1 MARKKINIRKI
12 ENQTTG
18 QVTFSKRRRGLFKK
32 ASELSVLC
40 DAEVTIIIFSATGKL
55 FEYSNS
61 SVLNMLER
69 YQIHHYMDARPL
81 HELQLES
88 SNNIRLSKELETARQ
103 LRQVKGEDLQDLKL
117 EELERLQNR
126 LESVHARVLQT
137 KEERIVAEIAH
148 LQKKEAQL
156 TEVNKGLKH
165 QLELSSKGKR
175 RFVLESDKPGVT
187 EEKGLS
193 SAESAANVCS
203 CSSTPDEGSD
213 ISLRLG
219 LPF

>member
-1 MARKKINIRKI
+1 MN
-12 ENQTTG
+12 
-18 QVTFSKRRRGLFKK
+18 L
-32 ASELSVLC
+32 
-40 DAEVTIIIFSATGKL
+40 
-55 FEYSNS
+55 
-61 SVLNMLER
+61 LER

-137 KEERIVAEIAH
+137 KNFSFASFIGD
-148 LQKKEAQL
+148 LQEAQL

-165 QLELSSKGKR
+165 QENGASYWNR
-175 RFVLESDKPGVT
+175 INQV
-187 EEKGLS
+187 
-193 SAESAANVCS
+193 
-203 CSSTPDEGSD
+203 
-213 ISLRLG
+213 
-219 LPF
+219 